1 MRFVSGVGGG
11 GVELG
16 WVWGAVLPLHGC
28 VCVRVCSH
36 LCCALVLMHMCMHAC
51 LSVCALLPCRCM
63 RVYACAYVCVCFI
76 GCWGAREGGS
86 HGAALCLSHL
96 PPHSTDTQGNGREG
110 GEFIL
115 KEGLRVQR
123 PNGQQ
128 CGFLLMAR
136 GKGQWRCVWKPIYQS
151 L

>member
-11 GVELG
+11 GWSWVGLG
-16 WVWGAVLPLHGC
+16 GIVATAWL
-28 VCVRVCSH
+28 CVRVCVFTPV
-36 LCCALVLMHMCMHAC
+36 LCVGAYAYVHAC
-51 LSVCALLPCRCM
+51 MSQCVCALAVLLYVC
-63 RVYACAYVCVCFI
+63 VCVCFI
-76 GCWGAREGGS
+76 GCWGAGVGGS

-96 PPHSTDTQGNGREG
+96 PPHSTDTQGNGGEG

-136 GKGQWRCVWKPIYQS
+136 GKGQWRGVWKPIYQS